1 MFQAQKDS
9 MDCWWKVGLL
19 SLPSSRTRVV
29 RGHSLIDL
37 GFNLKQKDARII
49 AIIQYW
55 IRKLQSLNI
64 RFIKNRKYIAIT
76 RYLDS
81 NSPKAQEQLSCF
93 QDTLNKI
100 IIVFTLIQWTI
111 KTNFVT
117 KMTGSPGQTRPLM
130 WINKSSSWEKFCKLI
145 FFQIPVGIWWHWV
158 SRGHYLLVFGG
169 TGSVLGGT
177 D

>member
-9 MDCWWKVGLL
+9 MDCRWKVGLL

-29 RGHSLIDL
+29 RGQSLIDL

-49 AIIQYW
+49 AISQYW
-55 IRKLQSLNI
+55 IGKLQSLNI
-64 RFIKNRKYIAIT
+64 RFIKNRKHIAIT

-100 IIVFTLIQWTI
+100 IIVFTLIQWR
-111 KTNFVT
+111 
-117 KMTGSPGQTRPLM
+117 GQ
-130 WINKSSSWEKFCKLI
+130 SKLI
-145 FFQIPVGIWWHWV
+145 LWHKSLNKCVFIGVLLFFWDQSQWHIYSWIQ
-158 SRGHYLLVFGG
+158 
-169 TGSVLGGT
+169 
-177 D
+177 

>member
-9 MDCWWKVGLL
+9 MDCWWKLGLL
-19 SLPSSRTRVV
+19 PLPSSRTRVV

-117 KMTGSPGQTRPLM
+117 KNTCEMCFYWR
-130 WINKSSSWEKFCKLI
+130 
-145 FFQIPVGIWWHWV
+145 
-158 SRGHYLLVFGG
+158 LVFLRPI
-169 TGSVLGGT
+169 TMAYLFINSVDICSCMEGDQLFCVH
-177 D
+177 

>member
-1 MFQAQKDS
+1 

-117 KMTGSPGQTRPLM
+117 KNTYEMCFYWRLVVFLRPITMAYLFMNSVDICSCMEGGQL
-130 WINKSSSWEKFCKLI
+130 FC
-145 FFQIPVGIWWHWV
+145 VH
-158 SRGHYLLVFGG
+158 
-169 TGSVLGGT
+169 
-177 D
+177 